1 MEQKVTPQNIRG
13 LGNVCDNFSENDFIK
28 INADTTL
35 QPNVNVNNTS
45 LRCFRVQMKGRDL
58 TIITSGSNSLKYG
71 VASTF
76 GVTVK
81 TADNNTPVSGL
92 IVGLYLN
99 DNLVASS
106 SRTTS
111 TGYTTITYTP
121 NTFGNVTLEFKVLP
135 QSNYA
140 MVKTT
145 RNVSIS
151 IGTVITVYSPYVP
164 APSNGQLSGFAVW
177 VTAEDGTIIDTT
189 VSMSNGISLDTQT
202 SSALESLTVL
212 DSIPV
217 GTNIT
222 YSYGGEGFYESSTA
236 NNTGEGFYE
245 SSTTTKKAGID
256 GSYLTTKPP
265 ALPSASGGK

>member
-45 LRCFRVQMKGRDL
+45 LRCFRVQMKGTDL
-58 TIITSGSNSLKYG
+58 TIITSGNNSLRYG

-99 DNLVASS
+99 DKLVASS
-106 SRTTS
+106 SGTTS

-135 QSNYA
+135 QGNYS

-151 IGTVITVYSPYVP
+151 IGTIITVYSPYVP
-164 APSNGQLSGFAVW
+164 APSNGQFSGFAVW

-189 VSMSNGISLDTQT
+189 VSMSNGTSLDTQT
-202 SSALESLTVL
+202 TSALELLTVL
-212 DSIPV
+212 DSVPV

-222 YSYGGEGFYESSTA
+222 YSYA
-236 NNTGEGFYE
+236 GEGFYE
-245 SSTTTKKAGID
+245 SSTTTKKTGID

>member
-35 QPNVNVNNTS
+35 QPNVNVNNTN
-45 LRCFRVQMKGRDL
+45 LRCFRVQMKGTDL
-58 TIITSGSNSLKYG
+58 TISTSGSNSLRYG

-76 GVTVK
+76 GVTLK
-81 TADNNTPVSGL
+81 TAGTNTPVSNL
-92 IVGLYLN
+92 IVGLYVN
-99 DNLVASS
+99 DRLVASS
-106 SRTTS
+106 SGTTS

-135 QSNYA
+135 QGNYS

-151 IGTVITVYSPYVP
+151 IGTVITVYSPYIP
-164 APSNGQLSGFAVW
+164 MGSNKLSGFAVW

-189 VSMSNGISLDTQT
+189 VSMSNGTSLDTQIT
-202 SSALESLTVL
+202 SALELLTVL
-212 DSIPV
+212 DSVPV

-222 YSYGGEGFYESSTA
+222 YSYAGEGFYESSTA
-236 NNTGEGFYE
+236 
-245 SSTTTKKAGID
+245 TKVSGSD